1 MNKGMLTIG
10 IILLSIIAL
19 LLIIPFGTKALSKT
33 YVDKAKDMREQF
45 LQEAIAYNEANKKN
59 LLSVNELVKQNVDG
73 IMNDL
78 HAMDDEFKAKIKAEN
93 DKRFGRDNVQKS
105 WCYFDKNGNLYFRKS
120 AFSK

>member
-1 MNKGMLTIG
+1 MNRKIKNIFNLTKILFKNSFQNPY
-10 IILLSIIAL
+10 IID
-19 LLIIPFGTKALSKT
+19 SKT
-33 YVDKAKDMREQF
+33 NK
-45 LQEAIAYNEANKKN
+45 INKKSIYVW
-59 LLSVNELVKQNVDG
+59 LVLIVMIGVSYLSFELVNELVKQNVDG